1 MKINRSVLSKMIQ
14 ESIKRHLLREWGDT
28 WNYPGDSDFRS
39 DAPWNQS
46 DPVYDTD
53 EDVEFVP
60 SIPMLLV
67 MVEYGEELT
76 PEIVERVK
84 QVLSSCNC
92 PQQMKI
98 TVNYSREILDS
109 WPDEDGFADYEYGDT
124 ETEED
129 ISFVDGV
136 SQKLIDVDS
145 LLEQNVANVDSD
157 VFNLLKK
164 AYDDYM
170 DCFGDYVYPYDDY
183 SKYINELKGELQKY
197 K

>member
-1 MKINRSVLSKMIQ
+1 MKISRSKLTSMIQ

-109 WPDEDGFADYEYGDT
+109 WPDEDGNADYEYGDT

-145 LLEQNVANVDSD
+145 WLEQNVANVDSD
-157 VFNLLKK
+157 VFNLLKN

-170 DCFGDYVYPYDDY
+170 DGFGDYVYPYDDY
-183 SKYINELKGELQKY
+183 CKYINELKGEFQKY